1 MSQLTAY
8 KRRIRTRIDP
18 RSAGRLMTPEQ
29 FDTLRPEQF
38 VRTNHY
44 ELINGVLIV
53 TPPVS
58 AGEADPNDDL
68 GQMLRNYHKTHPKV
82 AVLDRTLPER
92 IVPAT
97 IQRRRTDRVIWTGLG
112 RVPNEEDVIPTL
124 VIEFVSERRSD
135 ALHDYEAKRDEYLAR
150 GAKEY
155 WVIDR
160 FRRMMTVY
168 RKGSIG
174 PTYDVVTEPQTYQ
187 TDHLPGFVLPLS
199 RLQANAVDWSH
210 ARHGRRT
217 RDQNPP
223 TGGTDG

>member
-8 KRRIRTRIDP
+8 KRRIRTRIGP
-18 RSAGRLMTPEQ
+18 RSAGRLMTSEQ
-29 FDTLRPEQF
+29 FDALRPEQF
-38 VRTNHY
+38 VGRNRY
-44 ELINGVLIV
+44 ELIDGVLIV

-58 AGEADPNDDL
+58 AAEPDPNDDL
-68 GQMLRNYHKTHPKV
+68 GQMLRTYHKTHPKG

-97 IQRRRTDRVIWTGLG
+97 VQRRRTDRVIWTGLG
-112 RVPNEEDVIPTL
+112 RVPNEENDIPTI
-124 VIEFVSERRSD
+124 VIEFVSERQSD
-135 ALHDYEAKRDEYLAR
+135 ALRDYEAKRDEYLA
-150 GAKEY
+150 AEVKEY

-187 TDHLPGFVLPLS
+187 MDHLPGFVLPLS
-199 RLQANAVDWSH
+199 RLLAKANDWSR

-217 RDQNPP
+217 RDPNPP
-223 TGGTDG
+223 AGGTDG

>member
-1 MSQLTAY
+1 MSRLTANQG
-8 KRRIRTRIDP
+8 RIRTRIGP

-29 FDTLRPEQF
+29 FDALRPGQF
-38 VRTNHY
+38 VGRNRY
-44 ELINGVLIV
+44 ELINGVLVV

-68 GQMLRNYHKTHPKV
+68 GHMLRTYQETHPKG

-92 IVPAT
+92 TVPAT
-97 IQRRRTDRVIWTGLG
+97 VQRRRADRVIWTGLG
-112 RVPNEEDVIPTL
+112 RVPDEENDIPAI

-135 ALHDYEAKRDEYLAR
+135 AVRDYETKRDEYLAA
-150 GAKEY
+150 GVKEY

-168 RKGSIG
+168 RQGLIG
-174 PTYDVVTEPQTYQ
+174 PVYDVVTEFQTYQ
-187 TDHLPGFVLPLS
+187 TDLLPGFVLPLS
-199 RLQANAVDWSH
+199 RLLAKADDWP
-210 ARHGRRT
+210 RGRRT

-223 TGGTDG
+223 TGGTNG